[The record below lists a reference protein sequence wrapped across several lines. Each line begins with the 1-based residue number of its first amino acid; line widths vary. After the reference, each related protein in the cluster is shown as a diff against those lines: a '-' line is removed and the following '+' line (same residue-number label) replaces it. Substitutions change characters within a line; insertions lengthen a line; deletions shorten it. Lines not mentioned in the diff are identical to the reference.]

1 MKEAPKTTSDQSPNQ
16 NPFHYQEI
24 LTSIR
29 QIRPAPDQR
38 LLVVS
43 DVHGH
48 LQWLKEL
55 LKKMDYGGN
64 DVLII
69 VGDLVD
75 KGSESLGT
83 VRYVMELCRQR
94 PVYVT
99 MGNVDLARM
108 ELLVDDGPEGDEEF
122 AGFLNWC
129 RNFWKEG
136 ILLEMLSELGIPA
149 ESVTAENAGE
159 CRRQVRE
166 RFREEITFL
175 FRCPTILTAGN
186 YLFVHGGVPTDC
198 LEELAGTPAKPWL
211 KNDAFWKQGV
221 AFERYTVVTGH
232 WPVCLYRDVEDF
244 SPLFDR
250 ERRIICMDGGCGVK
264 RAGQLN
270 GLILP
275 KGDAAMEEITWMS
288 HDDFPVVTAG
298 EARPGK
304 AAGLHVNYF
313 DSAVELLAE
322 RGDIGEFRH
331 LSTGIVFRGP
341 MRWVFR
347 DKDRL
352 SFNDYCDRRLP
363 VAEGEQLSLLFE
375 AGSERYVKNSR
386 GWAGLYDGPVS
397 RIPAASG
404 GGRA

>member
-1 MKEAPKTTSDQSPNQ
+1 MREASSTTSGKSPNQ
-16 NPFHYQEI
+16 NPFQHQEL
-24 LTSIR
+24 LTSIQ
-29 QIRPAPDQR
+29 QIHPSPDQR

-48 LQWLKEL
+48 LHWLKEL
-55 LKKMDYGGN
+55 LKKVAYGGN
-64 DVLII
+64 DILVI

-108 ELLVDDGPEGDEEF
+108 EFLVDDAADGDEKF
-122 AGFLNWC
+122 AGFLRWC
-129 RNFWKEG
+129 QDFWKDG
-136 ILLEMLSELGIPA
+136 ILLEMLSELGMSA
-149 ESVTAENAGE
+149 ESVTAENAGD
-159 CRRQVRE
+159 CRRRMQE
-166 RFREEITFL
+166 RFQEEIAFL
-175 FRCPTILTAGN
+175 LSCPTILTAGN
-186 YLFVHGGVPTDC
+186 YLFVHGGVSTDC

-211 KNDAFWKQGV
+211 KNDAFWKQG
-221 AFERYTVVTGH
+221 FSFQRYTVVTGH

-275 KGDAAMEEITWMS
+275 KCDAAMEEITWMS
-288 HDDFPVVTAG
+288 YDDFPIVTAG
-298 EARPGK
+298 EARQGK
-304 AAGLHVNYF
+304 AAGFHVNYF
-313 DSAVELLAE
+313 DNAVELLAE
-322 RGDIGEFRH
+322 CGDVGEFRH
-331 LSTGIVFRGP
+331 LSTGIVFRAP
-341 MRWVFR
+341 LRWSWK

-352 SFNDYCDRRLP
+352 TFNDYCDRRLS
-363 VAEGEQLSLLFE
+363 VEEGERLSLLFDI
-375 AGSERYVKNSR
+375 GSERYVKNGR
-386 GWAGLYDGPVS
+386 GQAGLYDGPVS
-397 RIPAASG
+397 RNPAAG
-404 GGRA
+404 